1 MDRALW
7 LAVVMTAV
15 DDLSGGKK
23 ADVYEEARAWV
34 FDAAF
39 ASDFEEVC
47 TLAGLDP
54 EAVRDMLAARLPK
67 LAKAA

>member
-15 DDLSGGKK
+15 DDLGGGKK
-23 ADVYEEARAWV
+23 PDVYEEARAWV
-34 FDAAF
+34 FDSHHAA
-39 ASDFEEVC
+39 DFEEVC
-47 TLAGLDP
+47 TLAGVEP
-54 EAVRDMLAARLPK
+54 EAIRDMLAARLPK